1 MKTTIAIATII
12 IATGA
17 AIEPIFVPL
26 LAVTVMGATPI
37 AIAIALPVHAIARRK
52 AARKAARDFA
62 HAYDAWKRA
71 EKDPHGDASHL
82 LTVAECALY
91 RLREVKP

>member
-1 MKTTIAIATII
+1 MKSTIITTAII
-12 IATGA
+12 IAAGT
-17 AIEPIFVPL
+17 AIEPAFLPL
-26 LAVTVMGATPI
+26 LAIGMLVAAPI
-37 AIAIALPVHAIARRK
+37 ATAIALPWHAMTMRRIRRK
-52 AARKAARDFA
+52 RGRDFA

-71 EKDPHGDASHL
+71 EKDPHGDAGHM